1 MTFTPAKTLKD
12 RSYIGLVL
20 SQFLAAFND
29 QAIHIVAIFYAAD
42 LLHGYVQL
50 GGFDQK
56 LIVSIVTACFIS
68 PFFFFSPLAG
78 ILADKYSKQ
87 RTIVFW
93 KVAEVL
99 ITGLALFAFILP
111 HLVGAESLKSA
122 ATVSS
127 FLMIGAVFLMGT
139 HSAFFVPA
147 KYGIMPEILH
157 TSILSRGNGLLE
169 GTSFVSQILGT
180 SFGGIMYYKFKA
192 ELDPTVPGG
201 LILKDDWIIGAVLF
215 GLAFIG
221 AAFSFLVAKI
231 PAAAPERQ
239 MTLNPLVPLAKNFG
253 ELRRSRPLVLAT
265 IGIAFFTFMTLFL
278 RQTLLFQ
285 GENTKE
291 LSAATKRA
299 ALQAAVTTANDGSA
313 APLPQKKHNQLDELW
328 ISMLVAML
336 GFGVGAGCGLAGK
349 LSGSRLELGLV
360 PLGTM
365 LLILLTIVLGFVAQA
380 PPPIEGEGSLAWEL
394 LKTAG
399 AQWPTVVCLVAIGLA
414 AGLYIVPLYT
424 LLQHRAPKDSKG
436 NMVATSNF
444 VNVTGG
450 LLAVVMFYGV
460 TFLFQTIKGNE
471 YSPKDLTHA
480 AEYAA
485 QVASHQSIPR
495 MLFFTASGATLL
507 VLLAFVRLRPDF
519 LLRMISYFKQ
529 PSRRSLRAIGADHVP
544 SYGPLLVAS
553 NAASLADWM
562 NLVSVVDRKLSFV
575 WQEPNTGSSDAGLR
589 GWTLR
594 TGMGHELNS
603 TPSERERVIKLVQQQ
618 LLKNDLVGVPVMG
631 PTAISPT
638 EFQHLSHTKN
648 EPNLRLLPIAV
659 RAEGDHQSMVVG
671 GYLPATTSWE
681 ELQAALQQLL
691 TAPIESLAVDHGH

>member
-42 LLHGYVQL
+42 LLYGYV
-50 GGFDQK
+50 GFPGFDQK

-93 KVAEVL
+93 KVAEVF
-99 ITGLALFAFILP
+99 ITGLALFAFVLP
-111 HLVGAESLKSA
+111 HLVEPDSLKTA

-127 FLMIGAVFLMGT
+127 FLMIAAVFLMGT

-201 LILKDDWIIGAVLF
+201 LILKEDWIIGAVLF
-215 GLAFIG
+215 GLAFVG

-231 PAAAPERQ
+231 PAASPERQ
-239 MTLNPLVPLAKNFG
+239 LTLNPLVPLAKNFG
-253 ELRRSRPLVLAT
+253 ELKRSRPLVLAT

-299 ALQAAVTTANDGSA
+299 ELQAATAKANDGA
-313 APLPQKKHNQLDELW
+313 PAPLPQKKHNQLDELW

-365 LLILLTIVLGFVAQA
+365 LLILLTIILGFVARP
-380 PPPIEGEGSLAWEL
+380 PPPIEVEGSLVWEL

-399 AQWPTVVCLVAIGLA
+399 AQWQTVLCLVAIGLA

-450 LLAVVMFYGV
+450 LLAVIMFYGV
-460 TFLFQTIKGNE
+460 TYLFQTIQGND

-495 MLFFTASGATLL
+495 MLFFTASGATLI
-507 VLLAFVRLRPDF
+507 VLLAFVRMRPDF

-529 PSRRSLRAIGADHVP
+529 PSRRNLRAVGADNVP

-553 NAASLADWM
+553 NASSLADWL
-562 NLVSVVDRKLSFV
+562 NIVSVVDRKLTFV
-575 WQEPNTGSSDAGLR
+575 WQEPTTAASDAGLR
-589 GWTLR
+589 GWALR
-594 TGMGHELNS
+594 TGMGNQLDTQPTARAQIFELMQ
-603 TPSERERVIKLVQQQ
+603 KQ

-631 PTAISPT
+631 ATSINIS
-638 EFQHLSHTKN
+638 EFQHLSHTKDDS
-648 EPNLRLLPIAV
+648 NLRLLPIAV
-659 RAEGDHQSMVVG
+659 RAEGEQQSIVVG
-671 GYLPATTSWE
+671 GYLPATASWE
-681 ELQAALQQLL
+681 EVQAALQHLL
-691 TAPIESLAVDHGH
+691 TAPLESLAVDHGH